1 MNRTIRA
8 NLAYFLGRDRSMDGI
23 EWKELADKMTNEHA
37 EVIVKNIPARF
48 KLLTE
53 RDISRYSEMEILE
66 MIIRE
71 SLLALD
77 TRLGVLQYFARKRL
91 LELHFDVKGTEND
104 SDSHT
109 RLSAGTAS
117 L

>member
-1 MNRTIRA
+1 MKRTIRA

-23 EWKELADKMTNEHA
+23 EWNELANKINNEQA
-37 EVIVKNIPARF
+37 EEIIKNIPGRF

-53 RDISRYSEMEILE
+53 NDISRYSEMEILE

-71 SLLALD
+71 SLLTLD
-77 TRLGVLQYFARKRL
+77 TRLGPLQYYARKRL
-91 LELHFDVKGTEND
+91 LELHFDVKGIQHD

-109 RLSAGTAS
+109 RLSPGAAGI
-117 L
+117 